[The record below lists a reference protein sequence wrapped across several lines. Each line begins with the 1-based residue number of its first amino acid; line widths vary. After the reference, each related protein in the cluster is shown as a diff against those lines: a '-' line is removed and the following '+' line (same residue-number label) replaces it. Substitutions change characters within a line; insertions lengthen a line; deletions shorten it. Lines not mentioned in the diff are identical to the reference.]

1 MFDQSKKIVK
11 NKEPVGSVH
20 AELMLSEQLNNE
32 LVVIRNKVNTLTES
46 IENEI
51 TLRLHMESQLKQSRN
66 KQITQQNQLKIV
78 TK

>member
-11 NKEPVGSVH
+11 NKEAVGSVH

-32 LVVIRNKVNTLTES
+32 LVVIRNKVYTLTES